1 MSDCSNPQH
10 QHGAPCEK
18 DLCSAIG
25 YQTASVCI
33 PVEIAPFAKP
43 GTVKVS
49 CYGEPVITPGCD
61 TCPGER
67 NGTCAFTLCQTICV
81 EVPVYFGAA
90 TKVGDAHVACDTT
103 CCEEDYD
110 VEEI

>member
-1 MSDCSNPQH
+1 MSDC
-10 QHGAPCEK
+10 APNGLKNCPPEK

-61 TCPGER
+61 ICPGCK
-67 NGTCAFTLCQTICV
+67 NGTCSFTLCQTICV

-90 TKVGDAHVACDTT
+90 TKIGETYVACDSA
-103 CCEEDYD
+103 CCEEDYPGG
-110 VEEI
+110 ECS